1 MLKIGQFANNDVRK
15 KYFSLNLEMFVII
28 LFVANLFKIPINW
41 LEANQCKH
49 CNVWQ
54 AIWQLID
61 SLPRIKTLSLTV
73 KMAPINL
80 HWPTLSRDQVRHNRA
95 GALISVRLPR
105 GKHFPFLQ
113 LFYLWL
119 ILLLTILG
127 LKSNNKTT
135 TVTIKK
141 KPIWNHSTS
150 VVACSIGGGGGGPP
164 HFESATVSHKMFEK
178 R

>member
-1 MLKIGQFANNDVRK
+1 MLKIGQFANNHVHK
-15 KYFSLNLEMFVII
+15 KYFSLNLEMLVII

-119 ILLLTILG
+119 ILFLTILG

-135 TVTIKK
+135 TVTKK
-141 KPIWNHSTS
+141 SRSEIILHQWWH
-150 VVACSIGGGGGGPP
+150 VASAEGGGGSPS
-164 HFESATVSHKMFEK
+164 FWIRYRFA
-178 R
+178 

>member
-1 MLKIGQFANNDVRK
+1 MLKIGQFANNHVHK
-15 KYFSLNLEMFVII
+15 KYFSLNLEMLVTI

-80 HWPTLSRDQVRHNRA
+80 HWPTLSRDQLRHNRA
-95 GALISVRLPR
+95 GAPIYCEAPK
-105 GKHFPFLQ
+105 GKQ
-113 LFYLWL
+113 LFSGCSFCRLFWVLRRLSGQQNNHQIYLR
-119 ILLLTILG
+119 
-127 LKSNNKTT
+127 
-135 TVTIKK
+135 
-141 KPIWNHSTS
+141 
-150 VVACSIGGGGGGPP
+150 
-164 HFESATVSHKMFEK
+164 F
-178 R
+178 

>member
-1 MLKIGQFANNDVRK
+1 MLKIGQFANNHARK

-135 TVTIKK
+135 TFTIKK
-141 KPIWNHSTS
+141 KSRSEIILHQWWH
-150 VVACSIGGGGGGPP
+150 VASAEGGCP